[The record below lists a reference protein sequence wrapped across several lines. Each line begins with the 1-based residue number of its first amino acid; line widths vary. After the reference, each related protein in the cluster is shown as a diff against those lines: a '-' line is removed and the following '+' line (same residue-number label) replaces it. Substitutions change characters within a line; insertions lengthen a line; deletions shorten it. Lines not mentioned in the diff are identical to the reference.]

1 MTNKPKDRSTHQAA
15 RGKKLP
21 SIHDLTCEKPEIG
34 DVKEYLKTLM
44 EVDDRSCAIMGG
56 ALVEECLEI
65 AIRCRILDPGKTI
78 ADGWFRG
85 PNAPFGTFSAKI
97 QMGLALAIY
106 GPQNHG
112 RILAVKDIRNAF
124 AHRFLPLDFDH
135 PALMASLHKFAPFL
149 KGSTE
154 TNMKLIFA
162 TGCVVQARS
171 LMEDAVENGGKVMT
185 PSVP

>member
-1 MTNKPKDRSTHQAA
+1 MTKVGKDRTNHQAA
-15 RGKKLP
+15 RGKKMP
-21 SIHDLTCEKPEIG
+21 SIHDLTREKPAIG
-34 DVKEYLKTLM
+34 DIQEYLKTLM
-44 EVDDRSCAIMGG
+44 SVDDRSCAIMGG

-78 ADGWFRG
+78 ANGWFKG
-85 PNAPFGTFSAKI
+85 PNAPFCTFSAKI

-135 PALMASLHKFAPFL
+135 PALVTSLHKFAPFL
-149 KGSTE
+149 KGSAE

-171 LMEDAVENGGKVMT
+171 LMEDALENGGKVMT
-185 PSVP
+185 TSVP